1 MGTYLIIYE
10 VFAIGTPSS
19 AFALFNGNNQI
30 AGSNHGGNSPTGE
43 VITTLNA
50 MDVLTLR
57 SIDTTPISLLN
68 TTTSGSSVIS
78 ASIVILRL
86 A

>member
-1 MGTYLIIYE
+1 
-10 VFAIGTPSS
+10 
-19 AFALFNGNNQI
+19 LFNGNNQI
-30 AGSNHGGNSPTGE
+30 AGSNYGGNSPTGE